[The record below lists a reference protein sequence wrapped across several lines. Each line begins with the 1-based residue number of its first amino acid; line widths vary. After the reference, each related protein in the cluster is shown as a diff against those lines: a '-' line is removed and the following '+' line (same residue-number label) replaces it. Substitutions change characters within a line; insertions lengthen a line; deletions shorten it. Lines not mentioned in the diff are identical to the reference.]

1 MDSETGPQ
9 CESKKSFSSRQRLN
23 LALRFYATGSFQ
35 EAIDDTD
42 GASQA
47 TMSRIITR
55 VSEVLASH
63 SKDVIWFTV
72 DDEILKKS

>member
-1 MDSETGPQ
+1 MI
-9 CESKKSFSSRQRLN
+9 
-23 LALRFYATGSFQ
+23 GSFQ
-35 EAIDDTD
+35 EGIGDTD

-63 SKDVIWFTV
+63 AKDVIPFTA
-72 DDEILKKS
+72 DDEVLKKASNGFYASAG

>member
-1 MDSETGPQ
+1 MKQLADWLGSEIGPQ
-9 CESKKSFSSRQRLN
+9 CESEKSFSSRQRLN
-23 LALRFYATGSFQ
+23 LALRFYETSSFQ
-35 EAIDDTD
+35 EAIGGTD

-63 SKDVIWFTV
+63 A
-72 DDEILKKS
+72 